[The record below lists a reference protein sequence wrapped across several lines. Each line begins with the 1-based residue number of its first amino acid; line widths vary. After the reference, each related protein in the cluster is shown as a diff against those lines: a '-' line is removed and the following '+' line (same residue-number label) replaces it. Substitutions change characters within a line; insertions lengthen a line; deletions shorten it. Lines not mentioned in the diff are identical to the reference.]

1 MKDFIH
7 SWKFKAIIC
16 LFALVFG
23 FMIYAAIAGNN
34 VIFPRSLL
42 ETISQPF
49 VTAANA
55 VSGWTE
61 RTLDSLINA
70 ERYREENEMLKEKLS
85 EFYSQ
90 ILEKEKT
97 DSENEQLR
105 SILGIAAD
113 NPDYEWSAPCGVT
126 ARNANDIYGGFTIDK
141 GKADGIELYD
151 PVFTSIGLVGAVT
164 ELSEHYSVVSTIL
177 STDVKIG
184 AVTAEE
190 RVVGIIENDA
200 LYSSDGCCLMS
211 YIAKGSN
218 ISEGDLVI
226 TSGSSVFPEDL
237 IIGTVERVISD
248 ANGLTMHAV
257 IRPAEDVFKVTSVF
271 VITDFKGQGAD

>member
-7 SWKFKAIIC
+7 SWKFKTIIC

-23 FMIYAAIAGNN
+23 FMIYAAVAGNN

-42 ETISQPF
+42 ETVSQPF

-55 VSGWTE
+55 VSGWAE
-61 RTLDSLINA
+61 RTLDAIINA

-85 EFYSQ
+85 EFYGE

-113 NPDYEWSAPCGVT
+113 NPDYEWSSPCGVT

-184 AVTAEE
+184 AVTAEG
-190 RVVGIIENDA
+190 RVVGIIENDPQ
-200 LYSSDGCCLMS
+200 YSADGCCLMS

-218 ISEGDLVI
+218 ISEGELVI
-226 TSGSSVFPEDL
+226 TSGSSVFPEGL
-237 IIGTVERVISD
+237 IIGTVEKVISD

-257 IRPAEDVFKVTSVF
+257 IRPTEDVFRVTSVF
-271 VITDFKGQGAD
+271 VITDFNGQGVD